1 MLLILL
7 GLINEA
13 EYVKVLVLCED
24 EAQADGNHEVALK
37 HEGETPSD
45 EFLQDGHSDS
55 AEDVPDHDSDDDKG
69 VQDSHPLGVA
79 LLGGEFVNPDRAID
93 DAEGL
98 REAKHKAH
106 KVEDPNVGR
115 QTENETGHC
124 ICNHVEPKYPACLI
138 LLEDGTDKE
147 T

>member
-1 MLLILL
+1 VLLILL

-13 EYVKVLVLCED
+13 EDVKILVLCED

-45 EFLQDGHSDS
+45 EFLQDGHSDCT
-55 AEDVPDHDSDDDKG
+55 EDVPDHDSYDDKG

-79 LLGGEFVNPDRAID
+79 FFGGEFVHPDRTID

-98 REAKHKAH
+98 SEAKHETH
-106 KVEDPNVGR
+106 EIEDPDVGR

-124 ICNHVEPKYPACLI
+124 ICNHVEAKYPACLV